1 MAGAMGFFQYIS
13 DDTHTYKV
21 KGDASNASQT
31 GGAASTTDPWYPKG
45 WVPRYILCSASGQPR
60 RRIPVYD
67 PANGVWTGA
76 TTTVAL
82 QVAGTAGT
90 VTFDITGRFGEKRTS
105 RG

>member
-1 MAGAMGFFQYIS
+1 MAGAMGFFKYIS
-13 DDTHTYKV
+13 DDGNTYKA
-21 KGDASNASQT
+21 KGDASNAGQT

-45 WVPRYILCSASGQPR
+45 WVQRYILCAASGQPR
-60 RRIPVYD
+60 RRVPVYD
-67 PANGVWTGA
+67 PTIAVWVGG

-90 VTFDITGRFGEKRTS
+90 VTFTITGRFGEKRTS